1 MNLENALNIF
11 NWDCSVLAT
20 LNINILKRKYY
31 KLALK
36 YHPDKNLGNEEIA
49 EKFKELKEAYDF
61 LLMYIEYKKEDEKDT
76 ENLNMNIYNSLLLSF
91 ITNIFQNHNYYINI
105 VKELVIQCNKKIA
118 IQLINNLELEQII
131 TLYNFLNQNIE
142 ILHIEKS
149 VMNDMID
156 IIKNKYENIECFCL
170 NPSVK
175 DLLEGNLYKL
185 DYEDTFFI
193 VPLWHSE
200 VQYNH
205 KDKIVIVFCKPELPE
220 NISIDEEEN
229 IIIKKSVNFD
239 TLKKCMNNN
248 IDLELEIISGKI
260 EKIKGQDIRCKKY
273 QRLILNNKG
282 ITNIKDDL
290 YDHSEK
296 SNIIID
302 LTIED

>member
-11 NWDCSVLAT
+11 NWDYSVLAT

-36 YHPDKNLGNEEIA
+36 YHPDKNLGNEETA

-156 IIKNKYENIECFCL
+156 IIKNKYGNIECFCL

-273 QRLILNNKG
+273 QRLILNNRG
-282 ITNIKDDL
+282 IINIKDDL